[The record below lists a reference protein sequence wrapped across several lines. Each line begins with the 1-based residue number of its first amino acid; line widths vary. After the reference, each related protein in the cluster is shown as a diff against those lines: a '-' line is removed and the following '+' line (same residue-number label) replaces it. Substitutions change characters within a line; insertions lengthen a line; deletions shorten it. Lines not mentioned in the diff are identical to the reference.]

1 MSYTRYACTLNIN
14 DPLILI
20 NKLINI
26 IKCDNNINT
35 ELGIWFR
42 GYFKPSLYANVTN
55 FIGDVRYDD
64 MWNRVLELYNL
75 VAGLDENKMYL
86 YEYISE
92 FFDIAYRIDETTY
105 RDIIKLCTEMDLN
118 FIGKLKEDGL
128 AKFIINTRIELLN
141 LAKNE
146 ESIENI
152 SIALNY
158 PIINSI
164 TMDYILG
171 HKIDIT
177 FDMLK
182 NIARYHPNTYFEIC
196 FLRLSDTSFDN
207 DKINEL
213 LAMIILSNE
222 FEKKIDLLVTI
233 IKYQRI
239 NNFKMSEQCLQI
251 VLDNVNKMKNKCMS
265 VVPDN
270 YNSYCWHYQ
279 KIFDNALRQIIKN
292 INYLSKLKNV
302 NNNIFILDLPK
313 LNVIMRIFTKYFN
326 GYCHTTS
333 VYISDYIR
341 HVIKEINQTRL
352 SLGKSDIIGD
362 YELMKYYFN
371 DYRGNRF
378 PIDIKFKINM
388 NELEKI
394 CDLQTVQPS
403 LIKMAYTY
411 LEPQV
416 APTTKCL
423 ENITKYKTYQKK
435 LDFLLSVNG
444 ILSIK
449 CIENILSHYKTKKYD
464 DIKYI
469 VTTYA
474 QDQRNNKIK
483 SLLEYKTNS
492 KVSVIKN
499 KYGKCSPDDKSNNL
513 LLSI

>member
-1 MSYTRYACTLNIN
+1 MSYTRYARTLNIN

-26 IKCDNNINT
+26 IKCDNKINT
-35 ELGIWFR
+35 ELGIWFSEC
-42 GYFKPSLYANVTN
+42 FKPDNYANVTN

-75 VAGLDENKMYL
+75 VVGLDENKMYL

-92 FFDIAYRIDETTY
+92 FFDIAYRIDETSHQ
-105 RDIIKLCTEMDLN
+105 DIIKLCTEMNLN
-118 FIGKLKEDGL
+118 FIGKLKEEGL
-128 AKFIINTRIELLN
+128 VKFIINTRIELLN
-141 LAKNE
+141 LAKQE

-158 PIINSI
+158 PIINSS

-182 NIARYHPNTYFEIC
+182 NIARYHPNTYFENC

-222 FEKKIDLLVTI
+222 LTKKINFLVMI
-233 IKYQRI
+233 IKYQKI
-239 NNFKMSEQCLQI
+239 NNFKITEKCLQI
-251 VLDNVNKMKNKCMS
+251 VLDDVDKLKNNIGVLRHISKWGIQS
-265 VVPDN
+265 
-270 YNSYCWHYQ
+270 
-279 KIFDNALRQIIKN
+279 KFDNILSQIIIN
-292 INYLSKLKNV
+292 INYLCKLKNF
-302 NNNIFILDLPK
+302 NNIFILNLPK
-313 LNVIMRIFTKYFN
+313 LNILIRIFSRQFYKNTQIGFCYVDDYTKKML
-326 GYCHTTS
+326 
-333 VYISDYIR
+333 R
-341 HVIKEINQTRL
+341 ELNQKRS
-352 SLGKSDIIGD
+352 SLGKSDIIGN
-362 YELMKYYFN
+362 YELMKYYFH

-378 PIDIKFKINM
+378 PIDIKFKISM
-388 NELEKI
+388 TELENI
-394 CDLQTVQPS
+394 CDLESVPS
-403 LIKMAYTY
+403 LIKMAYSY

-416 APTTKCL
+416 SPSTKCL
-423 ENITKYKTYQKK
+423 ENITKYKTYQKS

-492 KVSVIKN
+492 KVSVIKK
-499 KYGKCSPDDKSNNL
+499 KYDKCSPDDKSNNL